1 MQITKEQINN
11 MKVKTKKLNV
21 LIVDD
26 DISALNQVEIMCKEL
41 FKTITL
47 ASDGLEALIKYKDFF
62 NNNNDTFDLV
72 LTDINMPEINGLE
85 LSEKIKEINP
95 NQQILI
101 MSAYNDSFLLQKI
114 INSGI
119 NTYIH
124 KPIQFDDFFTSIFK
138 LTNMYLT
145 NKEYEFN
152 KDKTLNLNKELI
164 SRMEG
169 YNSLSLSLS
178 IDNHGIITFISD
190 KLLEIIAYKK
200 EELLG
205 ENIEILIHPDIQDNI
220 LKKLWKIIKSG
231 NIWRGRIQ
239 NITKKKRNFWTNTT
253 IGPYFDEFNKI
264 VGYYFILEDIT
275 AQVNTNELYDKIN
288 LLLNNVNEGFLL
300 FNKDFEINRGYS
312 IKCISIFNQEII
324 EGQNISKIL
333 FPDIKKRKLFEKIIL
348 EIYESSSDL
357 SIDLLF
363 SLLPKYTYLNDRYIE
378 IRYKL
383 LENKLFMLILKD
395 ATKRKELEKEL
406 KRKEQYQKMLISIV
420 SNNNDFI
427 DIKKAFEILLK
438 TLYKDTSNTIY
449 LPSYIVDLKR
459 ELHTFKGLFLQIN
472 FVHTP
477 NSIHELESK
486 IEDNL
491 LINNYIFS
499 LNYCE
504 NILLNFKKDIEI
516 ITHMLGENYIL
527 EQEKLYNNS
536 KVLTKIKDDIL
547 NIVVDPKHIN
557 FKLQDI
563 ASKIESMTHL
573 NLYNLLSK
581 YIPVIEDLSI
591 MLNKSINSFVITG
604 DKDIK
609 VPPSFINIYR
619 NLIHLLR
626 NSIDHGIE
634 DENTRLLRNKDSKG
648 NIVCDFYYN
657 NGFLFLKI
665 SDDGNGI
672 NLYELKKK
680 ALEREIYNES
690 EINKISEKE
699 LLFLIFEDG
708 FSTKESATNISGRG
722 IGNSSFKQEL
732 EMINGKIEIIN
743 KEEEG
748 LTYILKIPMDIISN
762 TDILNN
768 ALEDCIDVAD
778 IVIEKTKNFLVN
790 DLNLDIIDSRYCNN
804 TNFENKIN
812 TFINFSSN
820 QNFIFCF
827 SCSTLILKRFFSV
840 LPSLDEE
847 FEEYK
852 EDIAKEFINTI
863 IGLAIQDLPSISK
876 NGTLDVPYLLNSEE
890 TYDKHY
896 NKNHKIIQNIIQTN
910 IGNINCSL
918 LVESK

>member
-26 DISALNQVEIMCKEL
+26 DAEALNQVDIMCKEL

-47 ASDGLEALIKYKDFF
+47 ANDGLEAIIKYKDFLDK
-62 NNNNDTFDLV
+62 NDNTFDLV

-85 LSEKIKEINP
+85 LSEKIKKINP

-124 KPIQFDDFFTSIFK
+124 KPIQFDQFFTAIFK
-138 LTNMYLT
+138 LTNIYFS
-145 NKEYEFN
+145 NKEYELTKN
-152 KDKTLNLNKELI
+152 KTINLNKELM
-164 SRMEG
+164 SRMQG
-169 YNSLSLSLS
+169 YNSLSLSFS
-178 IDNHGIITFISD
+178 IDNNGIITFVSD
-190 KLLEIIAYKK
+190 KLLEIISYEK
-200 EELLG
+200 EDLLG
-205 ENIEILIHPDIQDNI
+205 ENIRILIHPDIQEDL
-220 LKKLWKIIKSG
+220 LKKLWKIIKIGS
-231 NIWRGRIQ
+231 IWRGRIQ

-264 VGYYFILEDIT
+264 IGYYFILEDIT

-324 EGQNISKIL
+324 EGQNVSQML
-333 FPDIKKRKLFEKIIL
+333 FSDIKKRNLFEKIIL

-378 IRYKL
+378 IRYKFL
-383 LENKLFMLILKD
+383 DNKLFMLILKD
-395 ATKRKELEKEL
+395 ATERKKLEKEL

-427 DIKKAFEILLK
+427 DIKLAFEILLK
-438 TLYKDTSNTIY
+438 TLYKDTTNTIF
-449 LPSYIVDLKR
+449 LPTYIIDLKR

-472 FVHTP
+472 FVYTP

-491 LINNYIFS
+491 LIDNYVFT

-504 NILLNFKKDIEI
+504 NILLNFRKDIQI

-527 EQEKLYNNS
+527 EQEKLYDNS

-563 ASKIESMTHL
+563 ASKIESMTYL

-581 YIPVIEDLSI
+581 YIPVIEDLSV

-604 DKDIK
+604 DKNLK
-609 VPPSFINIYR
+609 VPPFFINIYR

-634 DENTRLLRNKDSKG
+634 DENTRLLRNKDPKG
-648 NIVCDFYYN
+648 NISCDFNYD

-680 ALEREIYNES
+680 ALERNIYNEY
-690 EINKISEKE
+690 EINNISEKE

-748 LTYILKIPMDIISN
+748 LSYILKIPMENISN
-762 TDILNN
+762 TNILNN

-812 TFINFSSN
+812 TFINFTSN

-827 SCSTLILKRFFSV
+827 SCSTLILKTFFSL
-840 LPSLDEE
+840 LPSLDEN

-852 EDIAKEFINTI
+852 EDLAKEFINTI

-876 NGTLDVPYLLNSEE
+876 TGTLDVPYLLNSVE

-896 NKNHKIIQNIIQTN
+896 NKNYKIIQNIIQTN